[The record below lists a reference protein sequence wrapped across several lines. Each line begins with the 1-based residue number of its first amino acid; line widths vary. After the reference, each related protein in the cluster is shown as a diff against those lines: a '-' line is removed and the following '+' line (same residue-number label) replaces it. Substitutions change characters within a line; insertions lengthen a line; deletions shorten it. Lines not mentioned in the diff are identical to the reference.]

1 MIKLNNNKGGRK
13 MTVKEVNAMLDR
25 CGIDKTK
32 VYIKGLQEKINEKE
46 REDKINKE

>member
-1 MIKLNNNKGGRK
+1 MII
-13 MTVKEVNAMLDR
+13 KEVNAMLDK